1 MDAERWR
8 KIEQLYHAALEREA
22 RDRPAFL
29 EKACAGDEELR
40 RKVESLLARDQQAEN
55 FLQPRPHG
63 LAGSPALEIAAKA
76 LAQDLP
82 TATGP
87 LGAPER
93 LEGQTVSHYRVL
105 DRLGGGGMGVVYK
118 AEDTRLGRHVALKF
132 LPEAMAQDKQALE
145 RFKREARAASALNHP
160 NICTVHDIDEHEG
173 RLFIVMELLEGQTLQ
188 QMLENTKIET
198 RKSKRADHVVG
209 PGLAPARPTQG
220 SALQTHQLLDLAI
233 PISDALE
240 AAHAKG
246 IVHRDIKPVNIFITQ
261 RGQVKILD
269 FGLAKLNVGAGLVPA
284 LTGHPQAAPLQ
295 EASQTQEGAIIGTV
309 AYMSPEQAQGKKVD
323 ARTDVFSFGS
333 VLYEMV
339 TGRRAFQGE
348 TKLAMLSAVLEKE
361 PTPVSAIV
369 PRTPPELEKLIARCL
384 RKDPERRIQHMGDV
398 KLALEE
404 LKEESDSGKAQAL
417 TRPFRRVSVWVAT
430 ALVLLVS
437 AVAGVTWW
445 LTRSPKPVPI
455 PTLTRLTWDSGL
467 ATDPALSPDGK
478 LLAYASDRSGEGHLD
493 IYVQQVGGGQ
503 PLRLTR
509 GPGDKHEPAFS
520 PDGTTIAFRSEW
532 QSGAIYVVPAL
543 GGQAT
548 MIAPEGRRPQ
558 FSPDGNWIAYYA
570 GSPFLGTCFTSSNI
584 CRIYIAPSVGGA
596 PRQLRSDFAAA
607 LHPVWSPDGSHLL
620 FLGKPAG
627 GLLVEKGID
636 WWVTPLDSGL
646 ATKTGALE
654 ATRNASL
661 SQADQLYP
669 RVLVGPAWQPLG
681 DALVFSARSGDTTNL
696 WRIRISPKTWRIIG
710 TPERLTSGPTFEQGP
725 SVASSAGEVVR
736 IAFAALSDTTEI
748 WSLPIEPNQGKVTG
762 ELKRLTQDNAADL
775 HPALSPDGGKLVFVS
790 GRSGSQDIW
799 TKDLR
804 SGELSALTASR
815 SAKWRPRFSPD
826 GSKVSFSGNPS
837 WDGYVVASGG
847 GTPEMVSQ
855 GVG

>member
-1 MDAERWR
+1 M
-8 KIEQLYHAALEREA
+8 
-22 RDRPAFL
+22 
-29 EKACAGDEELR
+29 
-40 RKVESLLARDQQAEN
+40 
-55 FLQPRPHG
+55 
-63 LAGSPALEIAAKA
+63 
-76 LAQDLP
+76 
-82 TATGP
+82 
-87 LGAPER
+87 
-93 LEGQTVSHYRVL
+93 
-105 DRLGGGGMGVVYK
+105 
-118 AEDTRLGRHVALKF
+118 
-132 LPEAMAQDKQALE
+132 
-145 RFKREARAASALNHP
+145 
-160 NICTVHDIDEHEG
+160 
-173 RLFIVMELLEGQTLQ
+173 
-188 QMLENTKIET
+188 
-198 RKSKRADHVVG
+198 
-209 PGLAPARPTQG
+209 
-220 SALQTHQLLDLAI
+220 
-233 PISDALE
+233 
-240 AAHAKG
+240 
-246 IVHRDIKPVNIFITQ
+246 
-261 RGQVKILD
+261 
-269 FGLAKLNVGAGLVPA
+269 
-284 LTGHPQAAPLQ
+284 
-295 EASQTQEGAIIGTV
+295 
-309 AYMSPEQAQGKKVD
+309 
-323 ARTDVFSFGS
+323 
-333 VLYEMV
+333 
-339 TGRRAFQGE
+339 
-348 TKLAMLSAVLEKE
+348 
-361 PTPVSAIV
+361 
-369 PRTPPELEKLIARCL
+369 
-384 RKDPERRIQHMGDV
+384 
-398 KLALEE
+398 
-404 LKEESDSGKAQAL
+404 
-417 TRPFRRVSVWVAT
+417 
-430 ALVLLVS
+430 
-437 AVAGVTWW
+437 
-445 LTRSPKPVPI
+445 
-455 PTLTRLTWDSGL
+455 
-467 ATDPALSPDGK
+467 
-478 LLAYASDRSGEGHLD
+478 
-493 IYVQQVGGGQ
+493 QQVGGGE

-509 GPGDKHEPAFS
+509 GSGDKHEPAFS

-532 QSGAIYVVPAL
+532 QNGAIYVVPAL

-775 HPALSPDGGKLVFVS
+775 HPALSPNGDKLVFVS
-790 GRSGSQDIW
+790 SRSGSQEIW
-799 TKDLR
+799 IRDLR

-815 SAKWRPRFSPD
+815 SIKWRPRFSPD
-826 GSKVSFSGNPS
+826 GSKVSFSENLS
-837 WDGYVVASGG
+837 WDPTREKLSPYDGYIVASGG
-847 GTPEMVSQ
+847 GAPEMVSQ
-855 GVG
+855 GVGQLTSWSSDGKRILCNAIDGRVSLLELSSRKKVELLARPGHWLCDALFSPDDQWIAFSDSTPSWRTYVVPFRSEGPIGVGAWIDIMEGHGGNNWSPDGKLIYNISERDGFRCVWAQRVNPVTKRPLGEPFAVFHSHNARLSLGTGTDVTFSDVGPDKIVFNMSERTGNIWMAEWKER